1 MFAYP
6 LRTAALTI
14 CAAVGL
20 AGCMGP
26 YGYGGVSA
34 GVGNGGYYDP
44 YYGSGYGG
52 YGYGAGYPGYG
63 YGYGAGYPGYGY
75 GFDPY
80 WGWNDGFYYPGTGHY
95 VYDGDRR
102 RHRLT
107 DAQRRYWELRRQ
119 RALSSGQQIVIR
131 DNWNDFAN
139 RIDGG
144 RRTQSGADSAT
155 SVVSNTER
163 PVRAERRFTRRAETE
178 RGQVRTERRGE
189 TERSQARTERR
200 AVRAERS
207 SERAERRSEAR
218 SEGIGRSN
226 GHRREESRED

>member
-20 AGCMGP
+20 AGCTGP

-34 GVGNGGYYDP
+34 GVGNSGYYDP

-52 YGYGAGYPGYG
+52 YGGYGYGVGYPGY
-63 YGYGAGYPGYGY
+63 AAGY

-80 WGWNDGFYYPGTGHY
+80 WGWNDGFYYPGTGYY
-95 VYDGDRR
+95 VYDRDRH

-107 DAQRRYWELRRQ
+107 DAQRRYWELRRE
-119 RALSSGQQIVIR
+119 RVLSSGKQIVIR
-131 DNWNDFAN
+131 DNWGDFAN
-139 RIDGG
+139 HVDG
-144 RRTQSGADSAT
+144 RRQVQSGTSQAVQSSASEPVQVQR
-155 SVVSNTER
+155 SV
-163 PVRAERRFTRRAETE
+163 TRQTKA
-178 RGQVRTERRGE
+178 
-189 TERSQARTERR
+189 ERSQVRSERR
-200 AVRAERS
+200 AVRAERV
-207 SERAERRSEAR
+207 SERQQRRSEAR